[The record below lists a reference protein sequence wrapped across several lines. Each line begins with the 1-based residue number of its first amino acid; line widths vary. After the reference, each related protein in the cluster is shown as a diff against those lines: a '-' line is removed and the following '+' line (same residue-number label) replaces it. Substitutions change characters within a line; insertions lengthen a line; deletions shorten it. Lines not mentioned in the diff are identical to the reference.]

1 VIESLSSLSIFQKD
15 MSAGRVKL
23 LLFILLIISF
33 SESFAQ
39 KKTKAQLQ
47 REKQQN
53 LEKIREVEKI
63 LNETAAKKS
72 NTLGELNALNER
84 IAEQEKLI
92 QGIKSEITFLNSE
105 IGENNDIIV
114 ALKEDLA
121 KLKKEYSS
129 MLFAAQKA
137 NNSTTRLTFLFSS
150 KSFDQ
155 FVMRLRY
162 MEQYGETRKL
172 QGEQI
177 VKVQDEL
184 SGQVKAIEGKR
195 EEKSSLLKQG
205 LEENNNLTT
214 LKKKQNQLVKNLE
227 KEEKQL
233 KRDLEDTKKALAVLD
248 KKINDIIK
256 EEMEREAAAAR
267 EAAGGSKKT
276 MELSASF
283 EENKTKLPWPVS
295 SGFISQKFGRQ
306 NHPVLKNIIL
316 QNDGVNIQTRENEK
330 VKCVFEGEVRKV
342 AFIPSFGSTVI
353 VKHGEY
359 FSVYTGLK
367 EVFVKTGQKVST
379 NQELGTVISNNDGI
393 SELRFRIHKNTTPLD
408 PQAWLRSM

>member
-1 VIESLSSLSIFQKD
+1 
-15 MSAGRVKL
+15 MSAGKCTL
-23 LLFILLIISF
+23 LVLIVLIIPF
-33 SESFAQ
+33 SAVFAQ

-53 LEKIREVEKI
+53 LEKIKEVENI
-63 LNETAAKKS
+63 LTETAAKKTNS
-72 NTLGELNALNER
+72 LGELSALNQR
-84 IAEQEKLI
+84 ILEQENLI
-92 QGIKSEITFLNSE
+92 SGIKSEITFLNTE
-105 IGENNDIIV
+105 IGENKDIID
-114 ALKEDLA
+114 ALDDDLK
-121 KLKKEYSS
+121 KLKKEYAA

-155 FVMRLRY
+155 LVMRLRY

-184 SGQVKAIEGKR
+184 SGQVRAIEGKR
-195 EEKSSLLKQG
+195 EEKNKLLSEE
-205 LEENNNLTT
+205 LAENNNLSD
-214 LKKKQNQLVKNLE
+214 LKKKQNNLVKSLE
-227 KEEKQL
+227 KEEKKL
-233 KRDLEDTKKALAVLD
+233 KHDLEETKKALAVLD
-248 KKINDIIK
+248 KKINEIIK
-256 EEMEREAAAAR
+256 EEMEREAALAALS
-267 EAAGGSKKT
+267 ANSKKSV
-276 MELSASF
+276 ELSSSF
-283 EENKTKLPWPVS
+283 EENKNKLPWPVA

-353 VKHGEY
+353 IKHGEY

-367 EVFVKTGQKVST
+367 EVFVKTGQKVTT
-379 NQELGTVISNNDGI
+379 NQEIGTVISNNEGI
-393 SELRFRIHKNTTPLD
+393 SELRFRIHKNTQALD
-408 PQAWLRSM
+408 PQAWLRAM